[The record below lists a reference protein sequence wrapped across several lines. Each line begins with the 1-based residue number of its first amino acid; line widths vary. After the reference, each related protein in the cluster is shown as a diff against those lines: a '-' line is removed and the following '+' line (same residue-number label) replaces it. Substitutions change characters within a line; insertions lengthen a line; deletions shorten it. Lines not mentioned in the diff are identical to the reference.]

1 MDAHMKKDDTYF
13 LTLALTQA
21 HTAYSLGEVPIGAV
35 LTVGDE
41 VISSAYNLRELP
53 NDPLGHAELITIRS
67 ASQRLKSWRLTG
79 STLYVTVEPCLMCA
93 GAIGQA
99 RISRLVY
106 GCPDKKAGAVESL
119 YQVLEDPRLNH
130 QVEVTR
136 GVLENECRELMQN
149 FFERLR

>member
-1 MDAHMKKDDTYF
+1 MKKDDAYF
-13 LTLALTQA
+13 LTLALAQA

-41 VISSAYNLRELP
+41 VISSASNLRERP

-67 ASQRLKSWRLTG
+67 AAQRLKNWRLTG

-93 GAIGQA
+93 GAIQQA

-130 QVEVTR
+130 PVEITR
-136 GVLENECRELMQN
+136 GILEKECRELMQN